1 MARTSC
7 TARAA
12 ATRRAGAGAGAVAR
26 LTAPAAVVA
35 LALALALL
43 LLAASPHVAHGQ
55 PPRERPMVVL
65 VAVDGLRPEDVL
77 EADRRGVKI
86 PTLRRFVREGAHA
99 AGVVGVVPTLTY
111 PSHATLLT
119 GVAPARH
126 GILSNTTFDPLR
138 RNADGWYWYASDLRA
153 PTLWDAAAA
162 AGLTT
167 ASLHFPVSVGAPV
180 RWQVPQLWRTGTA
193 DDRKLVR
200 ALSTPGLLDTL
211 EAALGPYADGID
223 ESLAGDETRG
233 RFAVAM
239 LERLRPDL
247 ATFYFTALDHEQHEA
262 GPGTPAAMAVLER
275 IDALLGRIVEAAMR
289 AGGGQAVVAVV
300 SDHGFL
306 PVTHEVHLNALLAAE
321 GLLTVADTGS
331 QTLDWRAAAWNAGGS
346 AAIVLRDSG
355 DAATR
360 ARLATL
366 LGRLAADSASGV
378 ARVLDAGALAAR
390 GGFPGAAF
398 LVELAPGYTTG
409 GRLRGPAVTPSAR
422 RGMHGH
428 LPDRP
433 ELRAAF
439 LALGAGVAPGRAL
452 GVIDMRDVAPTLAR
466 VLGVALPTA
475 EGRAHALGAA
485 SERRAPVP
493 GPRPAAP
500 PRPARRTPRTFRG

>member
-1 MARTSC
+1 MGAGVRPRS
-7 TARAA
+7 
-12 ATRRAGAGAGAVAR
+12 AGARSAGARGAS
-26 LTAPAAVVA
+26 P
-35 LALALALL
+35 ALALL
-43 LLAASPHVAHGQ
+43 LAVLLALLLVVGLPDAAGGQ
-55 PPRERPMVVL
+55 PAGAAAAAPGARRPMVVL
-65 VAVDGLRPEDVL
+65 VAIDGLRPEYVL
-77 EADRRGVKI
+77 DADRWGARV

-99 AGVVGVVPTLTY
+99 SGVVGVVPTLTY

-138 RNADGWYWYASDLRA
+138 RNADGWYWYASDLRV

-162 AGLTT
+162 AGLGT

-180 RWQVPQLWRTGTA
+180 RWLVPQLWRTGTA

-247 ATFYFTALDHEQHEA
+247 ATFYLTALDHEQHEA
-262 GPGTPAAMAVLER
+262 GPGSAAAIAVLER
-275 IDALLGRIVEAAMR
+275 LDAVLGRIVEAARR
-289 AGGGQAVVAVV
+289 ASGGHAVVAVV

-306 PVTHEVHLNALLAAE
+306 PVTHEVHLGARLAAE
-321 GLLTVADTGS
+321 GLVTLADSGERVT
-331 QTLDWRAAAWNAGGS
+331 DWRAAAWNAGGS
-346 AAIVLRDSG
+346 AAIVLRDSA

-360 ARLATL
+360 RRVAAL
-366 LGRLAADSASGV
+366 LGALAADPASGI
-378 ARVLDAGALAAR
+378 ARVLDAPALAAR

-398 LVELAPGYTTG
+398 LVDLAPGYTTG
-409 GRLRGPAVTPSAR
+409 GRLRGPLVTPSAR

-466 VLGVALPTA
+466 VLRVALPTA
-475 EGRAHALGAA
+475 EGRAHALGELRPTA
-485 SERRAPVP
+485 RRAT
-493 GPRPAAP
+493 PAAA
-500 PRPARRTPRTFRG
+500 RQPARRGAR